1 MIISPILDRPTIDK
15 IHLKS
20 TDFKV
25 KTSNILRGNISID
38 EQGRT
43 TREKLYY
50 NSQTINVTVEPDRQ
64 GKDCLKVFFN
74 PNKIEQEQVLQE
86 CRQVGIDFPILESQ
100 VIRADIERH
109 QQLQQSLL
117 SYHSIFNQALSGR
130 TLKTTNNQSFRV
142 GTGTIQIEI
151 YDKSIQAK
159 LKEPNIVRVES
170 RYLKP
175 NYLQKQGIYNL
186 ESLLNADT
194 SKLMQLYS
202 RPKDMYL
209 SNLSKLEGN
218 QAVEQVGDYI
228 RLLEQL
234 HETSNRFTS
243 DFLQSICLN
252 TLGIEQVLNI
262 IRSANI
268 PTRKKSKA
276 KQYVLKQVPKI
287 SIPQQADKV
296 REILSYFNL
305 AS

>member
-20 TDFKV
+20 MDFRV
-25 KTSNILRGNISID
+25 KTSNMLRGNISLD

-43 TREKLYY
+43 EREKYY
-50 NSQTINVTVEPDRQ
+50 FNSQTINVTVEPDRQ
-64 GKDCLKVFFN
+64 GKDCLKVYFN

-209 SNLSKLEGN
+209 SNLSKLQGN
-218 QAVEQVGDYI
+218 KAVEQVGDYI

-296 REILSYFNL
+296 KEILSYFNL

>member
-1 MIISPILDRPTIDK
+1 MLISPILGRPTIDK

-20 TDFKV
+20 FDFKV
-25 KTSNILRGNISID
+25 KTSNVLRGNISLD

-43 TREKLYY
+43 EREKYY
-50 NSQTINVTVEPDRQ
+50 FNSQTINVTVEPDRQ
-64 GKDCLKVFFN
+64 GKDCLKVYFN

-86 CRQVGIDFPILESQ
+86 CRQIGIDFPILESQ
-100 VIRADIERH
+100 VIRADFERH
-109 QQLQQSLL
+109 QQLNQSLI

-159 LKEPNIVRVES
+159 LKEPNIVRIES

-194 SKLMQLYS
+194 SKLMQLYI

-209 SNLSKLEGN
+209 SNLSKLQGN

-296 REILSYFNL
+296 KEILSYFNL

>member
-15 IHLKS
+15 IHLKAM
-20 TDFKV
+20 DFRV
-25 KTSNILRGNISID
+25 KQSNILKGNISID

-64 GKDCLKVFFN
+64 GKDCLKVYFN

-100 VIRADIERH
+100 VIRTDIERH
-109 QQLQQSLL
+109 QQLNQSLI

-159 LKEPNIVRVES
+159 LKEPNIVRIES

-194 SKLMQLYS
+194 SKLMQLYI

-209 SNLSKLEGN
+209 SNLAKLQGN
-218 QAVEQVGDYI
+218 KAVEQVGDYI

>member
-1 MIISPILDRPTIDK
+1 M
-15 IHLKS
+15 
-20 TDFKV
+20 DFRV
-25 KTSNILRGNISID
+25 KQSNILRGNISID

-43 TREKLYY
+43 TKEKLYY
-50 NSQTINVTVEPDRQ
+50 NSQTINITVEPDRQ

-74 PNKIEQEQVLQE
+74 PNKVEHEQVLQE

-100 VIRADIERH
+100 VIRTDIERH
-109 QQLQQSLL
+109 QQLNQSLI

-159 LKEPNIVRVES
+159 LKEPNIVRIES

-175 NYLQKQGIYNL
+175 NYLQKQGIYTL
-186 ESLLNADT
+186 GSLLNADT
-194 SKLMQLYS
+194 SKLMQLYI

-209 SNLSKLEGN
+209 SNLSKLQGN
-218 QAVEQVGDYI
+218 QAVEQVGNYI

-234 HETSNRFTS
+234 HQTSSRPATDWLMMIN
-243 DFLQSICLN
+243 LEA
-252 TLGIEQVLNI
+252 LGIDKVLDMVK
-262 IRSANI
+262 SANI
-268 PTRKKSKA
+268 KKEKRYNDRK
-276 KQYVLKQVPKI
+276 QVLKVASKLNM
-287 SIPQQADKV
+287 PQRSDMV